1 MFIVIN
7 YNPLKKGCLIP
18 KLQFASLCIKFMFC
32 SLSYSNNSKILII
45 YDVFLVFIY
54 LVETSESE
62 VFFKNLSEVIEALY
76 FSALF

>member
-1 MFIVIN
+1 
-7 YNPLKKGCLIP
+7 
-18 KLQFASLCIKFMFC
+18 MFC
-32 SLSYSNNSKILII
+32 SLLYSNNSKILII
-45 YDVFLVFIY
+45 YDVFFVFIY